1 MWQMAAFADVADV
14 LGNDEVSSI
23 EAVLQDPAF
32 TDLDREFFQSIG
44 MAALFLSS
52 DTSKQPGLGP
62 ALAHC
67 GDTTFVL
74 ELFMD
79 METQSI
85 KELVAADV
93 EVYIG
98 SSMQTRIERAKARN
112 AGGGKAIPRSVTSD
126 PAAKAKLEDID
137 EQDRLA
143 LEFARRYRMYRFPT
157 FAEDPNVFEGLCV
170 FAKEREEDT

>member
-1 MWQMAAFADVADV
+1 MWQMVAFADITDL

-32 TDLDREFFQSIG
+32 TDLDKEFFRTIG
-44 MAALFLSS
+44 MAALPLPSI
-52 DTSKQPGLGP
+52 TSRQPGLGP
-62 ALAHC
+62 ALEHC

-85 KELVAADV
+85 KELVEADV
-93 EVYIG
+93 EIYIG
-98 SSMQTRIERAKARN
+98 SSMQTRIERANARN
-112 AGGGKAIPRSVTSD
+112 ARASKTNPRASAND
-126 PAAKAKLEDID
+126 PAAKAKLDDID

-143 LEFARRYRMYRFPT
+143 LEFDRRYRMYRFPA
-157 FAEDPNVFEGLCV
+157 FAEDSNVFEGLCV
-170 FAKEREEDT
+170 FAKEREE